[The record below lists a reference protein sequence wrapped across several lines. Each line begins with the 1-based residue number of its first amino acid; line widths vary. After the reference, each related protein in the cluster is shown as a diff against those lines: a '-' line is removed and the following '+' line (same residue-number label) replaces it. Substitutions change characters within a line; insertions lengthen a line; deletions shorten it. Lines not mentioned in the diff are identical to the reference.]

1 MRSILEELQTRIVEA
16 EKRVN
21 DAGNQLQAA
30 DKAYNAAVSEMNVW
44 RSALEEET
52 RRQQAAKQGQGVF
65 VGMEGLVA
73 KAPDSKQLSVKA
85 SGVVDTSATFLIQPD
100 GTILIESSGTNKT
113 ELIRAILRQ
122 NPAGLT
128 PPQIWELVSGHFKH
142 RPYLYSVLKRLKD
155 HDEVITRR
163 NKYLLR
169 QGTEARQSLTVQ

>member
-1 MRSILEELQTRIVEA
+1 MRSILEELQTRVAEA

-21 DAGNQLQAA
+21 EAGSQLQAA
-30 DKAYNAAVSEMNVW
+30 DKAYSAAVNEMNVW

-65 VGMEGLVA
+65 VGMERLVA
-73 KAPDSKQLSVKA
+73 EAPNPKQLSIEA
-85 SGVVDTSATFLIQPD
+85 SAVVDPSTTFLIQPD
-100 GTILIESSGTNKT
+100 GTISIQSGGTNKT

-128 PPQIWELVSGHFKH
+128 PPQIWGLVSAHFKH

-169 QGTEARQSLTVQ
+169 QGTEASQSLTVQ